1 MSNIGDAKP
10 DLPRMSPHRIGLRLI
25 LETALD
31 AVVIMRSDGVVDD
44 WNDRAAG
51 IFGWSREEA
60 VGRILADLIIPE
72 RYRKRHRY
80 GLERYL
86 ETGRAKVL
94 ARRTEM
100 FGLRKNGEEFPVE
113 LSISPIQD
121 GESLLFVGYLR
132 DITDRN
138 ALNLARIEL
147 AHVKQMM
154 AMGEMAAS
162 IAHEINQPLAAI
174 ATNAAAGLRWLAAVT
189 PDLDEASNA
198 LTRIVNDARLV
209 NDARRASEVIG
220 GIRLMFKKENQAA
233 GLQDVNE
240 LIREVLTL
248 VRSEVENHR
257 VATYPELS
265 DDLPQ
270 VPANRVQLRQVIV
283 NLLMN
288 AVDAVDAVT
297 DSARAV
303 WIKTEIYDPNYLR
316 IAVEDTG
323 TGIDPQNIDRIFD
336 AFFSAKPNGM
346 GMGLSICRSI
356 IKAHGG
362 RLWATT
368 NVPRGA
374 VFQFTLPRQRE
385 AAS

>member
-1 MSNIGDAKP
+1 MSNIGNTKP
-10 DLPRMSPHRIGLRLI
+10 DFPRLSPHRIGLRLI

-60 VGRILADLIIPE
+60 VGRALADLIIPD
-72 RYRKRHRY
+72 RYRKAHRE

-86 ETGRAKVL
+86 KTGRAEVL
-94 ARRTEM
+94 GRRTEM
-100 FGLRKNGEEFPVE
+100 FGLRRNGEEFPVE
-113 LSISPIQD
+113 LSVSPIQD
-121 GESLLFVGYLR
+121 GESILFVGYLR
-132 DITDRN
+132 DITERN
-138 ALNLARIEL
+138 ALNFARIEL
-147 AHVKQMM
+147 AQVKQMM

-174 ATNAAAGLRWLAAVT
+174 ATNAAAGLRWLAALT
-189 PDLDEASNA
+189 PDLDEANNA
-198 LTRIVNDARLV
+198 LTRIA
-209 NDARRASEVIG
+209 NDARRASEVIA
-220 GIRLMFKKENQAA
+220 GIRSMFKKENQAVA
-233 GLQDVNE
+233 LQDVNE
-240 LIREVLTL
+240 LIGEVLTL
-248 VRSEVENHR
+248 VRSEVENRR
-257 VATYPELS
+257 VVIYPELL

-270 VPANRVQLRQVIV
+270 VPANRVQLRQVVV

-288 AVDAVDAVT
+288 AVDAMDAVT
-297 DSARAV
+297 DSARV
-303 WIKTEIYDPNYLR
+303 VRIKTEIYDANYLL

-323 TGIDPQNIDRIFD
+323 TGIDPKNIDRIFD
-336 AFFSAKPNGM
+336 AFFSMKPDGM

-356 IKAHGG
+356 IEAHGG

-385 AAS
+385 PAW

>member
-1 MSNIGDAKP
+1 LNDTSKP
-10 DLPRMSPHRIGLRLI
+10 A
-25 LETALD
+25 EQ
-31 AVVIMRSDGVVDD
+31 
-44 WNDRAAG
+44 
-51 IFGWSREEA
+51 
-60 VGRILADLIIPE
+60 
-72 RYRKRHRY
+72 
-80 GLERYL
+80 
-86 ETGRAKVL
+86 KVL
-94 ARRTEM
+94 GRRTEM

-113 LSISPIQD
+113 LSVSPIQD
-121 GESLLFVGYLR
+121 GESILFVGYLR

-138 ALNLARIEL
+138 ALNFARIEL

-174 ATNAAAGLRWLAAVT
+174 AINAAAGLRWLAATT

-198 LTRIVNDARLV
+198 LTRVV

-220 GIRLMFKKENQAA
+220 GIRSMFKKDNQAVA
-233 GLQDVNE
+233 LQDVNE

-248 VRSEVENHR
+248 VRSEVENHH
-257 VATYPELS
+257 VVIYPELLG
-265 DDLPQ
+265 DLPQ
-270 VPANRVQLRQVIV
+270 VSANRVQLRQVIV

-288 AVDAVDAVT
+288 AVDAMDAVT
-297 DSARAV
+297 DGARAV
-303 WIKTEIYDPNYLR
+303 RIKTEIYDPNYLL

-323 TGIDPQNIDRIFD
+323 TGIDPKHIDRVFD
-336 AFFSAKPNGM
+336 AFFSTKLNGM

-356 IKAHGG
+356 IEAHGG
-362 RLWATT
+362 RVWATT

-385 AAS
+385 TAS

>member
-1 MSNIGDAKP
+1 MSDIGNAKP
-10 DLPRMSPHRIGLRLI
+10 DLPRLSPHRIGLRLI

-51 IFGWSREEA
+51 IFGWSRDEA
-60 VGRILADLIIPE
+60 VGRTLADLIIPE
-72 RYRKRHRY
+72 RYRKAHRQ
-80 GLERYL
+80 GLGRYL
-86 ETGRAKVL
+86 ETRRAKVL
-94 ARRTEM
+94 GRRTEM

-113 LSISPIQD
+113 LSISPIQE
-121 GESLLFVGYLR
+121 GENILFVGYLR
-132 DITDRN
+132 DISDRN
-138 ALNLARIEL
+138 ALNFARIEL

-174 ATNAAAGLRWLAAVT
+174 AINAAAGLRWLAAAT
-189 PDLDEASNA
+189 PDLDEASRA
-198 LTRIVNDARLV
+198 LTHIV

-220 GIRLMFKKENQAA
+220 GIRLMFKRDNQATA
-233 GLQDVNE
+233 LQDVNE

-257 VATYPELS
+257 VVIYPQLL

-270 VPANRVQLRQVIV
+270 VPVNRIQLRQVIV

-288 AVDAVDAVT
+288 AVDAMDAVT
-297 DSARAV
+297 DSARV
-303 WIKTEIYDPNYLR
+303 VRIKTEIYDPNYLL

-323 TGIDPQNIDRIFD
+323 TGIDPKNIDRIFD

-356 IKAHGG
+356 IEAHGG
-362 RLWATT
+362 RVWATT

-385 AAS
+385 TAS

>member
-1 MSNIGDAKP
+1 MTSNPIPRVANPCCNQSKGRLISNTSGPLVQVSRGPTMSVIGSARANFP
-10 DLPRMSPHRIGLRLI
+10 SRYPRREELRLI

-31 AVVIMRSDGVVDD
+31 AVVVMKPDGVVAD
-44 WNDRAAG
+44 WNDRAVG

-86 ETGRAKVL
+86 ETGRAKVF

-198 LTRIVNDARLV
+198 LTRVV

-220 GIRLMFKKENQAA
+220 GSGQ
-233 GLQDVNE
+233 
-240 LIREVLTL
+240 
-248 VRSEVENHR
+248 
-257 VATYPELS
+257 
-265 DDLPQ
+265 
-270 VPANRVQLRQVIV
+270 
-283 NLLMN
+283 
-288 AVDAVDAVT
+288 
-297 DSARAV
+297 
-303 WIKTEIYDPNYLR
+303 
-316 IAVEDTG
+316 
-323 TGIDPQNIDRIFD
+323 
-336 AFFSAKPNGM
+336 
-346 GMGLSICRSI
+346 
-356 IKAHGG
+356 
-362 RLWATT
+362 
-368 NVPRGA
+368 
-374 VFQFTLPRQRE
+374 
-385 AAS
+385 

>member
-1 MSNIGDAKP
+1 MSNIGNTKP
-10 DLPRMSPHRIGLRLI
+10 DLPRLSPHRSGRRLI

-60 VGRILADLIIPE
+60 VGRTLADLIIPE
-72 RYRKRHRY
+72 RYRKAHRH
-80 GLERYL
+80 GLELYL

-94 ARRTEM
+94 GRHTEM

-121 GESLLFVGYLR
+121 GESVLFIGYLR

-138 ALNLARIEL
+138 ALNFARIEL

-189 PDLDEASNA
+189 PALDEASNA
-198 LTRIVNDARLV
+198 LTHIV

-220 GIRLMFKKENQAA
+220 GIRSMFKKEPQAA
-233 GLQDVNE
+233 ALQDVNE
-240 LIREVLTL
+240 LIQEVLAL
-248 VRSEVENHR
+248 VRREVENHR
-257 VATYPELS
+257 IAIHAELL

-270 VPANRVQLRQVIV
+270 IPANRAQLRQVIV

-288 AVDAVDAVT
+288 AVEAMDAVT

-303 WIKTEIYDPNYLR
+303 RIKTEVYDPSYLR

-323 TGIDPQNIDRIFD
+323 TGIDPKNIDRIFD

-356 IKAHGG
+356 IEAHGG
-362 RLWATT
+362 RVWATT

-374 VFQFTLPRQRE
+374 IFQFTLPRQRG
-385 AAS
+385 AVS

>member
-1 MSNIGDAKP
+1 
-10 DLPRMSPHRIGLRLI
+10 
-25 LETALD
+25 
-31 AVVIMRSDGVVDD
+31 
-44 WNDRAAG
+44 
-51 IFGWSREEA
+51 
-60 VGRILADLIIPE
+60 
-72 RYRKRHRY
+72 
-80 GLERYL
+80 
-86 ETGRAKVL
+86 
-94 ARRTEM
+94 M

-121 GESLLFVGYLR
+121 GESILFVGYLR

-138 ALNLARIEL
+138 ALNFARIEL
-147 AHVKQMM
+147 AHVKQTM
-154 AMGEMAAS
+154 AMAEMAAS

-198 LTRIVNDARLV
+198 LTRIVNDAR
-209 NDARRASEVIG
+209 RASEVIG
-220 GIRLMFKKENQAA
+220 GIRLMFKNKNQTAA
-233 GLQDVNE
+233 LQDVNE

-248 VRSEVENHR
+248 VHSEVEDHR
-257 VATYPELS
+257 VVIYPELL

-288 AVDAVDAVT
+288 AVDALDAVT

-303 WIKTEIYDPNYLR
+303 RIKTEIYDPNYLR

-356 IKAHGG
+356 IEAHGG

-374 VFQFTLPRQRE
+374 VFQFTLPWQRE
-385 AAS
+385 TAS